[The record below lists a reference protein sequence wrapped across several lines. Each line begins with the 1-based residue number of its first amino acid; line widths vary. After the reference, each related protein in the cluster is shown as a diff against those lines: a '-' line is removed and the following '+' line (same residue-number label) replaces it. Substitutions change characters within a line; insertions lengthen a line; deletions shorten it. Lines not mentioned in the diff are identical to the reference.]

1 MFKGKNSMNPKL
13 KSVLLLV
20 ALALLAI
27 GIFKPNLDLLNR
39 PASPSAVVQLDVK
52 EPESVELR
60 KKADIVIKA
69 LSVNSDRK
77 KDGFRLAQLYNDMA
91 TLIALDGKD
100 EVIKNTEEI
109 RQANRLTGAMLKLDI
124 KGKYEDLPEAAQDLV
139 LTAIGDDNVL
149 LNEDLREKAVQG
161 FKALSW
167 ACLEGSK

>member
-1 MFKGKNSMNPKL
+1 MNLKL
-13 KSVLLLV
+13 KSVLLV
-20 ALALLAI
+20 LACVLLGI
-27 GIFKPNLDLLNR
+27 GILKPNFDFIKN
-39 PASPSAVVQLDVK
+39 PVSTPSVVELDVK
-52 EPESVELR
+52 EPESEEL
-60 KKADIVIKA
+60 KEKANAVIKA
-69 LSVNSDRK
+69 LSVSSDRK
-77 KDGFRLAQLYNDMA
+77 SDGFRLAQLYNDMA
-91 TLIALDGKD
+91 TLIALDGEN

-149 LNEDLREKAVQG
+149 LNKDLREKAVQG